1 MKHCSSIDTDDILH
15 RLIAEAVRNGKVTIS
30 GVVCVQGERPDNSE
44 AEDIVINTI
53 TVTHDKPQSGTSN
66 VNIFAPD
73 IRVRIHGKE
82 QHKADRERLRI
93 IGDAI
98 VSHLDAQNV
107 ADLEYW
113 IESDTTLKETAV
125 PQHYRNIRIGW
136 NIH

>member
-1 MKHCSSIDTDDILH
+1 MKHCSSIDTDDILY
-15 RLIAEAVRNGKVTIS
+15 RLIAEAVRSGKVTIS

-73 IRVRIHGKE
+73 KRVRIHGKE
-82 QHKADRERLRI
+82 QRKADRERLRI